1 MTKDQIKEVKSLLS
15 APKNI
20 VIIPHKNPD
29 GDAIGASLAMY
40 HFLKLSH
47 RVTVV
52 SPNDYPVFLKWLP
65 SEKGAIKFFDRQ
77 NNQSKKALTN
87 ADIVFLLDFNALHRL
102 GSDMEN
108 TVKNYD
114 GTFIMIDHHQ
124 QPDPLTN
131 YIYSDT
137 SMSSTCEMVYNFI
150 EMLGQEDKIDADIA
164 TCLYTGMMTDTGSF
178 RFPSTTSRTHRII
191 AELIEKGADNS
202 RIHTSVYDNNSYD
215 RLQLLG
221 KALSNMKIVPE
232 FNTAYITLTSEE
244 LVEFNFQKGDTEG
257 VVNYALSVEGVIFA
271 AIFIEDVEQG
281 IIKISLRSK
290 GSFSVNQF
298 ARNHFSGGGHDNA
311 AGGRTVESMNETVT
325 QFLDLLPMYKEQLLN
340 SDVEI

>member
-1 MTKDQIKEVKSLLS
+1 MTKDQIKEVKALLS
-15 APKNI
+15 KPKKI

-47 RVTVV
+47 HVTVV
-52 SPNDYPVFLKWLP
+52 APNDYPVFLKWLP

-77 NNQSKKALTN
+77 NNQSKKALKS

-102 GSDMEN
+102 GTDMEK
-108 TVKNYD
+108 TVVKFE

-124 QPDPLTN
+124 QPDSLTE

-150 EMLGQEDKIDADIA
+150 HMLNLTDRIDSDIA
-164 TCLYTGMMTDTGSF
+164 TCLYTGIMTDTGSF
-178 RFPSTTSRTHRII
+178 RFSSTTSVTHRII

-215 RLQLLG
+215 RIQLLG
-221 KALSNMKIVPE
+221 KALSNMKIIPE
-232 FNTAYITLTSEE
+232 FKTAYITLTSDE
-244 LVEFNFQKGDTEG
+244 LVAFNYQKGDTEG

-271 AIFIEDVEQG
+271 AIFIEDVEQR

-290 GSFSVNQF
+290 GTFSVNQF
-298 ARNHFSGGGHDNA
+298 ARNHFNGGGHDNA
-311 AGGRTVESMNETVT
+311 AGGRTEISMVDTVT
-325 QFLDLLPMYKEQLLN
+325 QFLDLLPMYKVQLLN
-340 SDVEI
+340 SDVEV